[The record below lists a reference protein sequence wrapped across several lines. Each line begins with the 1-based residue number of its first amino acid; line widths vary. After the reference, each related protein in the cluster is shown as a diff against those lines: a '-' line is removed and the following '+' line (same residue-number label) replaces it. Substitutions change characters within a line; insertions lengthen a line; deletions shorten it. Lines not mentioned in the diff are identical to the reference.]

1 MKLQEKAIKDLSHLA
16 LDLAEQLNQI
26 DEVELE
32 IENKLKKVKN
42 LTDPVE
48 IKLMNVEIKNLLDWW
63 KENTGYDYDI

>member
-1 MKLQEKAIKDLSHLA
+1 MNKKEKALKDLSILA
-16 LDLAEQLNQI
+16 SILAEQLSKI

-32 IENKLKKVKN
+32 IENKLNKIKT

-48 IKLMNVEIKNLLDWW
+48 IGLMNVEIKNLLDWW